1 MFFTENLHQHLAY
14 IVGIDGNVGRACAEA
29 MRAEGWLVVG
39 LADNEDLPAWPGAIV
54 VDAGWPGEQGYT
66 PETWLNY
73 SHAVAR
79 ALRVMRQAEE
89 LGYAAA
95 LFCSSPWTMFRTNA
109 YSDSKRLIEHMAE
122 VQNRHGKCRAI
133 IDYVGM
139 QTWEDTWGDSRGK
152 VSRFEESVR
161 QRPGELGERVI
172 AAILHAIEETDAGR

>member
-1 MFFTENLHQHLAY
+1 
-14 IVGIDGNVGRACAEA
+14 
-29 MRAEGWLVVG
+29 MRKEGWDVREFDPFPYSYDV
-39 LADNEDLPAWPGAIV
+39 DLPGIYTDDCQEV
-54 VDAGWPGEQGYT
+54 VVIDAGSPGERGYT

-73 SHAVAR
+73 SEAVLR
-79 ALRVMRQAEE
+79 AIKVMKSAEE
-89 LGYAAA
+89 EGYLAAV
-95 LFCSSPWTMFRTNA
+95 FCSTPWTMFRSNA
-109 YSDSKRLIEHMAE
+109 YTDSKRLIEHMAE

-172 AAILHAIEETDAGR
+172 AAILHALDERNHGHG